1 MRETDDDAPAASVIV
16 PVYND
21 PAGIDRTLS
30 AVTDQTVPDS
40 EYEVLAVDNGSTDG
54 TRSVIED
61 YCRRHPDLVDLVVED
76 EVQGSYAAR
85 NAGIERA
92 RGEVFAFADADAG
105 VERTW
110 LASALDALEEADYVG
125 FDVRIDESLDAGPVV
140 AYNHVAEFTVER
152 DLRRDRFVPTCCLA
166 VRRRVVEEVGPFDE
180 RFVSS
185 GDVEFGRRVHAAGFE
200 TAYEPSVTV
209 YHPARNARELI
220 GKYVRIGR
228 GIEQRQRLYPE
239 RFEARP
245 VVDWRALLPTISPG
259 QLRDSAD
266 EVQADVDADLSL
278 PTLAVFYLLDQLLV
292 LATTAGR
299 LAERVDPS
307 EDRIDPAGEQA
318 AAPGE
323 QVDVSRGTVAS
334 SRSRATTEGE

>member
-1 MRETDDDAPAASVIV
+1 MGETDDEAPAASVIV

-21 PAGIDRTLS
+21 PDGIDRTLS
-30 AVTDQTVPDS
+30 AVTDQTVPAS

-54 TRSVIED
+54 TRAVIED
-61 YCRRHPDLVDLVVED
+61 YCRRYPDLVDLVVAD

-92 RGEVFAFADADAG
+92 RGEVFAFVDADAG

-110 LASALDALEEADYVG
+110 LASVLDATETADYVG
-125 FDVRIDESLDAGPVV
+125 CDVRIDEPLSAGPVV

-152 DLRRDRFVPTCCLA
+152 DLRRDQFAPTCCLA
-166 VRRRVVEEVGPFDE
+166 VRRRVVEDVGPFDE

-200 TAYEPSVTV
+200 TAYEPSVPV
-209 YHPARNARELI
+209 YHPARSGRELI
-220 GKYVRIGR
+220 EKYVRIGR

-239 RFEARP
+239 RFEQRP
-245 VVDWRALLPTISPG
+245 LVDWRALLPTVSPG
-259 QLRDSAD
+259 KLQNSA
-266 EVQADVDADLSL
+266 EAVQSDVDADLSL

-307 EDRIDPAGEQA
+307 EDRIDSAG
-318 AAPGE
+318 GR
-323 QVDVSRGTVAS
+323 VDAS
-334 SRSRATTEGE
+334 GCRV